1 MECGEDIK
9 MSRLHGTMFAH
20 SANLDTLQHNRSSWH
35 VREEESMEQR
45 HVPVTAFWALP
56 DDFYACS
63 KQRLG
68 DEASVC
74 VLFAILHYVN

>member
-1 MECGEDIK
+1 
-9 MSRLHGTMFAH
+9 
-20 SANLDTLQHNRSSWH
+20 
-35 VREEESMEQR
+35 MEQR

-68 DEASVC
+68 DEAKCLRAFCYIALCQLSCLRCLLDV
-74 VLFAILHYVN
+74 